1 MIEAIVIAVIIA
13 IAVGALLTYLLGP
26 IIKSIPA
33 PIAGIVG
40 DFFIRFGWAI
50 GLIAGLWWFFTH
62 TKL

>member
-1 MIEAIVIAVIIA
+1 MIETIVIAVIIA
-13 IAVGALLTYLLGP
+13 VVVGGLLVYLLGP
-26 IIKSIPA
+26 LLKSIPA

-40 DFFIRFGWAI
+40 DFFVKFGWAI